1 MICFRTGFRNLFNL
15 CISDSFSYVRLNW
28 PKCKIPTLKPRRYQ
42 SNFKP
47 LLTPGRDITLADII
61 IYLTVLKQSV
71 LGDNR
76 AMPNSWGS
84 CDSGK
89 LYNFWNLHALKPLAM
104 HEHHLEYNRLTEPE
118 KHCEI
123 PRRVKHQ
130 QTRQCGQSS
139 RGGSPFVS
147 NDICQKCENCSLQNF
162 HSITLN
168 SYFRGLWL
176 LVMINVSFLCDLN
189 SVSTKGIMLQDF
201 RLFSCDRTPRSGQL
215 FDQQTDRWYAT

>member
-1 MICFRTGFRNLFNL
+1 
-15 CISDSFSYVRLNW
+15 
-28 PKCKIPTLKPRRYQ
+28 
-42 SNFKP
+42 
-47 LLTPGRDITLADII
+47 
-61 IYLTVLKQSV
+61 
-71 LGDNR
+71 
-76 AMPNSWGS
+76 
-84 CDSGK
+84 
-89 LYNFWNLHALKPLAM
+89 M
-104 HEHHLEYNRLTEPE
+104 HEHHLEHNRLTEPE

-123 PRRVKHQ
+123 PRRVKQQ

-139 RGGSPFVS
+139 RGGSPFVF

-176 LVMINVSFLCDLN
+176 LVMINVYFLCDPN

-215 FDQQTDRWYAT
+215 FDQQTDR